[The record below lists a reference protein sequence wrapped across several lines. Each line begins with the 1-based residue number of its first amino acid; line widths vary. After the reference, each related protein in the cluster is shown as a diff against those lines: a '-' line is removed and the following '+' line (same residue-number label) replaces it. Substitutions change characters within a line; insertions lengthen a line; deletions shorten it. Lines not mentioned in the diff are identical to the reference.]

1 MQCPKCGE
9 PDLLP
14 KFKWCP
20 LCSCPLPWAQ
30 NVPRNVEHGAHGVE
44 TTFPQSSPLTRDN
57 DNLGLD
63 NRSIQGN
70 LILTSIILFMVSR
83 IQVSGFRFD
92 F

>member
-9 PDLLP
+9 TDLLP

-30 NVPRNVEHGAHGVE
+30 NVPPNVEHGGHGVE
-44 TTFPQSSPLTRDN
+44 TTLLQISPLTRDN

-63 NRSIQGN
+63 NRLIQGKFN
-70 LILTSIILFMVSR
+70 FNFDYIFMAVKNSN
-83 IQVSGFRFD
+83 GFRFG